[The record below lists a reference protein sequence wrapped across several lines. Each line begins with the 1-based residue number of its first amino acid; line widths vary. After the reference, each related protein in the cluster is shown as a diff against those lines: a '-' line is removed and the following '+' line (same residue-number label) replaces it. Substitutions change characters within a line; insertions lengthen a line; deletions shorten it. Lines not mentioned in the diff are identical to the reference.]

1 MFSRQCERV
10 VYMMNQ
16 VNYGICMNRTI
27 ILNGGVLSKA
37 GSAILIF
44 SILVLLLN
52 VIILKSDS
60 LFGISIKGI
69 LLGVLLLF
77 VSGFLGN
84 CFGGAGSGDGEG
96 NGNGSTNKNEST
108 RAVVETTESSIVPTI
123 QPSAEPEKK
132 EIIIE
137 VKNNNIYVDDKECND
152 SKTIIEEI
160 DNVYSDEYT
169 IWVVDNNAEH
179 KSYVL
184 VENTLRENGYS
195 YYER

>member
-1 MFSRQCERV
+1 
-10 VYMMNQ
+10 MNQ

-96 NGNGSTNKNEST
+96 NGNGNSNKNEST
-108 RAVVETTESSIVPTI
+108 IDVVETTESSIVPTI